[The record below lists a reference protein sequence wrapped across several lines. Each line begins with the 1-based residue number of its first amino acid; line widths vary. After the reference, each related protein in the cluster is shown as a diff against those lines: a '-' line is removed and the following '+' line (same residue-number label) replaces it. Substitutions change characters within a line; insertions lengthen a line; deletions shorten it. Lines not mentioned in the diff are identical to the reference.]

1 MNALA
6 QIPRNVINTRMM
18 QDFYIIDGHAQIY
31 RAYYALSGLSSPS
44 GEPTNA
50 TFGFANMLLKL
61 LDTRN
66 PRYIALA
73 MDAGSSNRDQ
83 LDPQYKAQR
92 KAMPDD
98 MPPQISRIRQM
109 VELLDIKILLAP
121 GYEADDVIA
130 TAVQQVRSAA
140 GDTVRMYICSRD
152 KDLDQLIDDY
162 TVLFDIQTGETVD
175 AGALLRQ
182 KGYTPAQAADILALT
197 GDTADNIQGVPG
209 VGPKTAAKWIAQYGS
224 LDNLLARSAE
234 VPGKAGEAL
243 RASRD
248 ILDKSRQLVRLQ
260 RDVTFDFQWP
270 LPPFDPAGL
279 ERLIPVFEELNFRR
293 LLPNLRL
300 VCEKLCGRAPQ
311 GLTMAAPLDAAKPD
325 STVKPRGKPHQDSP
339 AQGLLFDLPHAS
351 THTDGPEA
359 TAPVASLQHADISGA
374 SPANTLG
381 PVVGSYQLINTPE
394 TLANMLRELQTQLGQ
409 SVNRWLAIDT
419 ETDALGA
426 MQSNICGIS
435 LCACPGRAFYIAI
448 RGGGACLPLDLLRT
462 ELSPLLTDT
471 AIRKIG
477 QNIKYD
483 LNVLRVAGLPLEGIY
498 FDTMLASYVLDP
510 SRSSHSMDAL
520 ANDLLGLK
528 PIAISELIGRGA
540 SQISFADVPVDRAC
554 AYAAEDADVTYR
566 LAAKLH
572 PTLEQSSVVKL
583 YHDLEMPL
591 LEVLADMEFT
601 GIKVDA
607 QPLRDMSRSIDEKL
621 LHLQQQIYSQA
632 GGTFNIDSP
641 KQLAAVLFEKLGLPI
656 SRKNKTGPSTDISV
670 LESLADRHPVPA
682 MIVEYRQLA
691 KLKNTYLDTLA
702 RQASPCTGRVHASFN
717 QTVAETGRLSSSDPN
732 LQNIPIRTDLGRQ
745 IRRAFIAGDSQ
756 SVLVSADYSQ
766 IELRVLAHFCKEPEL
781 IKAFAEDQDVHRFV
795 AMQIFNV
802 TADAVTAD
810 MRRIAK
816 TVNFGIIY
824 GQTAFGLAK
833 QLKISQREA
842 EDFIRGHKAR
852 FPGIEQ
858 FSNEC
863 IQQASATGFVSTILG
878 RTRKISE
885 IHSSNQSI
893 RNFGQRAAVNTVIQ
907 GSAAD
912 LIKLSMVNLH
922 RRLAP
927 HRPHIN
933 LLLQI
938 HDELVFEAK
947 RDALNTFVEIIR
959 FEMENAMK
967 LLVPLKV
974 DIGWGDNWL
983 EAKA

>member
-1 MNALA
+1 MQSPA
-6 QIPRNVINTRMM
+6 Q
-18 QDFYIIDGHAQIY
+18 GHAGGH
-31 RAYYALSGLSSPS
+31 A
-44 GEPTNA
+44 PTNFPHSA
-50 TFGFANMLLKL
+50 DGGTTGYKNS
-61 LDTRN
+61 TR
-66 PRYIALA
+66 
-73 MDAGSSNRDQ
+73 
-83 LDPQYKAQR
+83 
-92 KAMPDD
+92 
-98 MPPQISRIRQM
+98 
-109 VELLDIKILLAP
+109 P

-130 TAVQQVRSAA
+130 TAVQQVRTTTGGNA
-140 GDTVRMYICSRD
+140 VRMYICSRD
-152 KDLDQLIDDY
+152 KDLDQLIDDS
-162 TVLFDIQTGETVD
+162 TFLFDIQTGETVD
-175 AGALLRQ
+175 AGTLLRQ

-197 GDTADNIQGVPG
+197 GDTADNISGVPG

-224 LDNLLARSAE
+224 LDNLLARSSE
-234 VPGKAGEAL
+234 IPGKAGESL
-243 RASRD
+243 RASLD
-248 ILDKSRQLVRLQ
+248 ILGKSRQLVRLQ
-260 RDVTFDFQWP
+260 RDVKFDFHWP
-270 LPPFDPAGL
+270 LAPFDPARL
-279 ERLIPVFEELNFRR
+279 ERLVPVFEELNFRR
-293 LLPNLRL
+293 LLPTLRL
-300 VCEKLCGRAPQ
+300 VCEKLCGRVPQ
-311 GLTMAAPLDAAKPD
+311 GLTLTAPSNAATTE
-325 STVKPRGKPHQDSP
+325 STVKPRSKPRHDTP
-339 AQGLLFDLPHAS
+339 AQGMLFGLPNA
-351 THTDGPEA
+351 P
-359 TAPVASLQHADISGA
+359 TAPDRPVAPATVASLQPPDLS
-374 SPANTLG
+374 SSLPSTTLG
-381 PVVGSYQLINTPE
+381 PVVGSYQLVNTPE
-394 TLANMLRELQTQLGQ
+394 TLADMLRELQTQLEK

-426 MQSNICGIS
+426 LQSNICGIS
-435 LCACPGRAFYIAI
+435 LCASPGRAFYIAI
-448 RGGGACLPLDLLRT
+448 RGGGACLPVELLRT
-462 ELSPLLTDT
+462 ELAALFTDT
-471 AIRKIG
+471 SIKKIG

-483 LNVLRVAGLPLEGIY
+483 LNVLRVAGLPLEGIF

-510 SRSSHSMDAL
+510 SRASHSMDAL

-540 SQISFADVPVDRAC
+540 SQISFADVPLDRAC

-572 PTLEQSSVVKL
+572 PTLEQASVAKL

-621 LHLQQQIYSQA
+621 LNLEQQIYAQA

-641 KQLAAVLFEKLGLPI
+641 KQLAAVLFGKLGLPI
-656 SRKNKTGPSTDISV
+656 SRKNKTGPSTDIGV

-702 RQASPCTGRVHASFN
+702 NQASPRTGRVHASFN

-732 LQNIPIRTDLGRQ
+732 LQNIPIRTELGRE
-745 IRRAFIAGDSQ
+745 IRRAFVAGDSA

-795 AMQIFNV
+795 ATQIFNV

-842 EDFIRGHKAR
+842 EDFIRGYKAR

-922 RRLAP
+922 RKLAP
-927 HRPHIN
+927 HRPQIN

-947 RDALNTFVEIIR
+947 RDSLNIFLEIIR
-959 FEMENAMK
+959 CEMENAMK